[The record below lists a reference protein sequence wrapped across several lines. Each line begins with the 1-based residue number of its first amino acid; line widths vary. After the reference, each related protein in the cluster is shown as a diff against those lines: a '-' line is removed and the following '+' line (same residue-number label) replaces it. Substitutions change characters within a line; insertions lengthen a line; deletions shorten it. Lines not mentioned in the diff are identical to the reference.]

1 MTSLDGNKA
10 LARRYIE
17 EVFNRGNLSAVDDT
31 MAPDVVYHDS
41 LSDSPLQGREGAKAF
56 AAALRQSFPDLHL
69 DIEDVIAEDDRVVL
83 RWTARGTHR
92 GAFLGVPP
100 TGAAVRFT
108 GIDIVRIADGRIQEG
123 WAEESNLATLGQL
136 GVPLPAE

>member
-1 MTSLDGNKA
+1 MTSLDANKT

-31 MAPDVVYHDS
+31 MAPDVLYHDS
-41 LSDSPLQGREGAKAF
+41 LSDSPLQGREGARAF
-56 AAALRQSFPDLHL
+56 AASLRQSFPDLHL
-69 DIEDVIAEDDRVVL
+69 DIEDVVAEGDRVVL

-136 GVPLPAE
+136 GVSLPTE